1 MLTDGGNETEERK
14 AGHGPGRLS
23 GVASLRSRG
32 QTGAMDPV
40 IRKISPEE
48 APAFR
53 RSVMVPFLEPFAGD
67 PDQVADY
74 ELWADKCEADRSW
87 VIDTG
92 DQFVGNAG
100 IHSLDVTL
108 PARPAHAC
116 PTIPMAGVTAVGVH
130 PTHRRQGFLRQLM
143 AAIHN
148 DARKRGEAIA
158 GLEASE
164 SAIYGRFGY
173 GLAANLAEYS
183 IDSRA
188 SAFAVPAPDLDLVL
202 IDKVEAAKVLPKI
215 FDRQRR
221 TRAGEVSRSSGYW
234 SRLLG
239 ELPHHRGGAAARFHA
254 VCEDGYVLYR
264 ADHEAN
270 VFQGERVNIT
280 VEELRGISPEV
291 EAGLWRFVLDLDLI
305 GQVSF
310 KRRAVDE
317 PVRWRLADSR
327 QLRTTNIEDRLYV
340 RILDPAAAFEARG
353 YQGEGRVVLDVMPLA
368 EGEADATTG
377 RWVLEAG
384 TDGASCRRARIGED
398 ADLRLGIA
406 ELGSLYMGG
415 FPASLLA
422 AGGRVEE
429 LRSGR
434 LLVIDALLTTR
445 PSPRSGTGF

>member
-1 MLTDGGNETEERK
+1 
-14 AGHGPGRLS
+14 
-23 GVASLRSRG
+23 
-32 QTGAMDPV
+32 MDPV

-53 RSVMVPFLEPFAGD
+53 QSVMVPFLEPFVGD

-74 ELWADKCEADRSW
+74 ELSADKFEADRAW
-87 VIDTG
+87 VVDTG

-108 PARPAHAC
+108 PAGPAHAC
-116 PTIPMAGVTAVGVH
+116 PTTPMAGVTAVGVH
-130 PTHRRQGFLRQLM
+130 PTHRRQGFLRRLM
-143 AAIHN
+143 AAIHS
-148 DARKRGEAIA
+148 DARARGEAIA

-164 SAIYGRFGY
+164 SVIYGRFGY

-183 IDSRA
+183 IDSHA
-188 SAFAVPAPDLDLVL
+188 SAFAVPAPHLDLAL

-215 FDRQRR
+215 FDWQRR

-234 SRLLG
+234 TQLLG
-239 ELPHHRGGAAARFHA
+239 DLPHHRNGAAARFHA
-254 VCEDGYVLYR
+254 VCQDGYVLYR

-305 GQVSF
+305 GQVTF

-353 YQGEGRVVLDVMPLA
+353 YQGEGRVVLDVIPLA
-368 EGEADATTG
+368 EEEADATPG

-384 TDGASCRRARIGED
+384 TDGASCRRARTGEE

-434 LLVIDALLTTR
+434 LSVIDALLTTR